1 MTLPSHSSHIRS
13 TECPV
18 LACPRGRDVRIQ
30 IDFPSG
36 QRRVVTGCEKHVA
49 LLASRAVMRVVK
61 LRGGDAGLKAH
72 VDGVGYTDTYRATE
86 WYGERR
92 CIA

>member
-1 MTLPSHSSHIRS
+1 MTHLTHSGHSDS

-49 LLASRAVMRVVK
+49 LLASRAVMRVIK
-61 LRGGDAGLKAH
+61 LRGGGEALKAH
-72 VDGVGYTDTYRATE
+72 VDGYTDTWRATE